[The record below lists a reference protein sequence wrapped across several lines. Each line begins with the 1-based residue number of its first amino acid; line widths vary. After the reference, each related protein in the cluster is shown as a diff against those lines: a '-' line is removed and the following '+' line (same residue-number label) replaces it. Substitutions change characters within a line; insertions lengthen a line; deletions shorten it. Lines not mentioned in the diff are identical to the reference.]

1 MTMISKKQAYI
12 SMLVFA
18 FATIMITGYISTSS
32 LDNLAFASRN
42 HHHSHHH
49 PHHHDNKSSNTHQRI
64 GQSGHQHQHS
74 FCLSAGA
81 NSPVSASCN
90 NAAAN
95 ANDNTGGNG
104 AASNQ

>member
-1 MTMISKKQAYI
+1 MYNTALHANANAGGNGAAS
-12 SMLVFA
+12 
-18 FATIMITGYISTSS
+18 
-32 LDNLAFASRN
+32 DNSGN
-42 HHHSHHH
+42 SG
-49 PHHHDNKSSNTHQRI
+49 THQRI

-95 ANDNTGGNG
+95 ANTNAGGNG
-104 AASNQ
+104 AASNR